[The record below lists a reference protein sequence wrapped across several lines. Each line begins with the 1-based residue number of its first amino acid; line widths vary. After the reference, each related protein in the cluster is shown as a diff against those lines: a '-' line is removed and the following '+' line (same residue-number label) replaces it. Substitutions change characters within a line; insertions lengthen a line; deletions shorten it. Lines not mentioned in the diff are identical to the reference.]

1 MTRKYDST
9 DNVMAKRTKGER
21 ETDLI
26 EIAELYLKGETMQSI
41 ATQISAQRHYSI
53 GRSTIYNDLQVL
65 HARWKESQ
73 LVDFDAAKA
82 KELTRI
88 DKLESEYWFAWSR
101 SLRQSEEILTER
113 IQDNLQN
120 QGNAGVGHVREKVK
134 KREITTYGDPRYLQ
148 GVQWCIDKR
157 CKIFGLDAPKQV
169 EINWRDEARLAGYD
183 PDQLEDG
190 LVQEFVDAAKQGK
203 TMIIVDDDNKNNDNK
218 NDNKN
223 DE

>member
-9 DNVMAKRTKGER
+9 DNAMAKRTKGER
-21 ETDLI
+21 EIDLI
-26 EIAELYLKGETMQSI
+26 AIAEMYLKGETYQSI
-41 ATQISAQRHYSI
+41 ATQISAQRDYSI
-53 GRSTIYNDLQVL
+53 SRSTVFNDLQVL
-65 HARWKESQ
+65 QARWKESQ
-73 LVDFDAAKA
+73 LVDFDEAKA

-88 DKLESEYWFAWSR
+88 DKLEAEYWFAWSR

-120 QGNAGVGHVREKVK
+120 QGNAGIGHVREKVK

-148 GVQWCIDKR
+148 GVQWCIDRR

-169 EINWRDEARLAGYD
+169 DINWRDEARLAGYD
-183 PDQLEDG
+183 PDQLETG

-203 TMIIVDDDNKNNDNK
+203 TMIIVDDDSDSKQEQENV
-218 NDNKN
+218 